1 MSLLLCYF
9 PVIFLIKFNCRF
21 YYYICYYHHTLSVAC
36 RGCWMPGANEVLGC
50 PRIFSI
56 RLPKFL
62 TTFFSHLPKF
72 FTFLHQFSHSLL
84 GCLPVL
90 HRALVMTVSSSLFS
104 HLPTFVYENWPL
116 GCPLRWM
123 PGAVAPSTPTL
134 CTPLHPSSYSS

>member
-9 PVIFLIKFNCRF
+9 PVIFLIKFNHRF

-62 TTFFSHLPKF
+62 TTF
-72 FTFLHQFSHSLL
+72 
-84 GCLPVL
+84 
-90 HRALVMTVSSSLFS
+90 LVIYQNVSLFYIS
-104 HLPTFVYENWPL
+104 FHIRSLNAPPSAAS
-116 GCPLRWM
+116 CPSNDIFLFI
-123 PGAVAPSTPTL
+123 V
-134 CTPLHPSSYSS
+134 